1 MCLKVFALLIVIQLF
16 SAQNLLF
23 KWSKWC
29 MALWLR
35 QNQTIWLSVRGG
47 VDGFSRKISRLKVVR
62 SNSNPIT
69 PAALYWSAIK
79 EQGLCPNLLKTD
91 CGSENGDIVAV
102 HCFLTGSN
110 LSYRYGALHS
120 NQRIENWWSHLK
132 RWFSAWVIDYFKQL
146 VHDGIYVP
154 GNVAHMECIC
164 FAYAN
169 FLQCK
174 LDKVK
179 NEWNLHTIR
188 YTKGC
193 QVSGIPNH
201 LYYSMKPILLM
212 YYNKGI
218 LKKSSNRSWKEVTVS
233 YKSTFVTWLQANK
246 WVILLLTG
254 RLQKSYW

>member
-1 MCLKVFALLIVIQLF
+1 MLYSLLSNYLARRIYCSNGPNDVWYCGYDIIKQYGF
-16 SAQNLLF
+16 P
-23 KWSKWC
+23 
-29 MALWLR
+29 
-35 QNQTIWLSVRGG
+35 IHGG
-47 VDGFSRKISRLKVVR
+47 LDGFSRKILRLKVVR
-62 SNSNPIT
+62 SNSNHIA

-79 EQGLCPNLLKTD
+79 KQGLCPNLLKTD

-102 HCFLTGSN
+102 HCFLTGSK
-110 LSYRYGALHS
+110 LPYRYGALCS

-164 FAYAN
+164 FGYAN

-174 LDKVK
+174 LDIVK
-179 NEWNLHTIR
+179 NEFNLHTIR
-188 YTKGC
+188 CTKGC
-193 QVSGIPNH
+193 QVSGIPSH
-201 LYYSMKPILLM
+201 LYYSMKPIWLM
-212 YYNKGI
+212 YYHKGI

-233 YKSTFVTWLQANK
+233 YKSTFVAWSQANK

-254 RLQKSYW
+254 RIQKTYL